1 MGVFGNSAFKEP
13 LDFFDEPRLYH
24 PVDAGVDAGVELLP
38 GVVHPHRE
46 DGKAGDALVV
56 LFGLALSREFV
67 YFERADDAL
76 FVVGVQHF
84 GGGGVDFLKT
94 RKERLFPL
102 PLEYRLVLLSNAFIC
117 GRAA

>member
-13 LDFFDEPRLYH
+13 FHFFDEPRLYH
-24 PVDAGVDAGVELLP
+24 LVDAGVDTGVELLP

-76 FVVGVQHF
+76 FVVGVQYF
-84 GGGGVDFLKT
+84 GGGGVDLLKE

-102 PLEYRLVLLSNAFIC
+102 PLKDRLVLFPDALIC
-117 GRAA
+117 GRAT